1 MAYVYLCTEEQEQP
15 VRIAK
20 LFAPFRYDNET
31 RCDLHPR
38 WNTNGN
44 KVCIDSVHG
53 GKRAIYTI
61 PISKKFYPPIPKPV
75 EKLSTRKEKDSL
87 CDNKL

>member
-1 MAYVYLCTEEQEQP
+1 MIMKQGG
-15 VRIAK
+15 
-20 LFAPFRYDNET
+20 
-31 RCDLHPR
+31 LHPR

-61 PISKKFYPPIPKPV
+61 PIK
-75 EKLSTRKEKDSL
+75 
-87 CDNKL
+87 